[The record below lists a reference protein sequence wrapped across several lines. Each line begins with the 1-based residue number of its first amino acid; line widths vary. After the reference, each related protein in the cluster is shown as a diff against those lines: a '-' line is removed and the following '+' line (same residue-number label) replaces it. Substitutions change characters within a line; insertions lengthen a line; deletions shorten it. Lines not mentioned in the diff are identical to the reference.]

1 MRNLKEAINII
12 KGLKADGYCSSDIIL
27 NILNVINMVNIDEQV
42 RLKYIQTISK
52 AYINV
57 SDGID
62 SNLQLYGC
70 LANLVLV

>member
-1 MRNLKEAINII
+1 
-12 KGLKADGYCSSDIIL
+12 
-27 NILNVINMVNIDEQV
+27 MVNIDEQV